1 MRATETMNEGWH
13 GWDAYAPFY
22 DWENAR
28 TVGRRDIRFWQRQA
42 TASGGPVLE
51 LGSGTGRVLV
61 PLARSGV
68 RVVGLD
74 RSAPMLSH
82 ARRRIRR
89 SRGTDSARLV
99 RGDMRSL
106 PFASEP
112 GFRLVIAPYGV
123 LQSLVRNQDLRRTL
137 LSVHHVLRPGGLF
150 VMELVTDVPRWREYD
165 RRVSHVGRRRGGS
178 AEIRLV
184 ESVRQDRVRQ
194 LTVFEQE
201 FTERHRGHKRVHRF
215 SLTFRTLSMRQ
226 MTGRLRRA
234 GFTIERVDGDYEGGA
249 WTSEAQTWLV
259 VARRAA

>member
-1 MRATETMNEGWH
+1 MEGWH

-28 TVGRRDIRFWQRQA
+28 TVGRRDIPFWRRQVE
-42 TASGGPVLE
+42 TTGGPVLE

-74 RSAPMLSH
+74 RSRQMLSH

-89 SRGTDSARLV
+89 ARGTDSARLV
-99 RGDMRSL
+99 RGDIRSL
-106 PFASEP
+106 PFAQEP
-112 GFRLVIAPYGV
+112 GFSLVLAPYGV
-123 LQSLVRNQDLRRTL
+123 LQSLLRNQDLRRTL
-137 LSVHHVLRPGGLF
+137 RSVQGVLRPGGLF
-150 VMELVTDVPRWREYD
+150 VMELVPDVPRWSEYD
-165 RRVSHVGRRRGGS
+165 QRLSHVGRRRGGS

-184 ESVRQDRVRQ
+184 ESVRQDRARQ

-201 FTERHRGHKRVHRF
+201 FTERRGGHRSVHRF

-226 MTGRLRRA
+226 MTDRLRRA
-234 GFTIERVDGDYEGGA
+234 GFTIERLEGDYDGGG
-249 WTSEAQTWLV
+249 WTTAAQTWLV